1 MNDFPDKLKELIRQ
15 AVESGVPTEEIAI
28 YLSGN
33 VVTMV
38 NYNTIIE
45 GHGIDTGYIQELA
58 SQACRTVEIQSEKP
72 SVNELNGYLID
83 ALMRYQHNLPQL
95 NEARGAVSMLHA
107 LQCVYFAIYDNPKI
121 TDRFFTHMFEAL
133 KKGVIDYEN
142 LRGNRGEEYLRRCGQ
157 LISGHVSKES
167 PKPPRVDHRTFPD
180 PSTN

>member
-1 MNDFPDKLKELIRQ
+1 MNDFPEKLKELIRQ
-15 AVESGVPTEEIAI
+15 AVESGVRTDEIAI

-45 GHGIDTGYIQELA
+45 GHGIDIGYVQALA

-72 SVNELNGYLID
+72 SVDDLNGYLID

-95 NEARGAVSMLHA
+95 NEVRGAVSVLHA

-121 TDRFFTHMFEAL
+121 TGRFLAHMFEAL

-142 LRGNRGEEYLRRCGQ
+142 LRGNRGEEYLRRCSQ
-157 LISGHVSKES
+157 LTSGYVSKES
-167 PKPPRVDHRTFPD
+167 PKPPRVDRHPFPD
-180 PSTN
+180 PSNN